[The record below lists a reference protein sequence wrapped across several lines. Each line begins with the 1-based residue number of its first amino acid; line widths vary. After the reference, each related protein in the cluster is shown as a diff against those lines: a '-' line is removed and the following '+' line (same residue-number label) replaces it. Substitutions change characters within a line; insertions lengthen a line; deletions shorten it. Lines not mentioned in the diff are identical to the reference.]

1 MKYFDACYVMCDIL
15 YFQIINVKMEPR
27 VMMALLSTPA
37 HALMDLMG
45 LCVATISMTAHQP
58 CALTMLHAWIR
69 LLITPVT
76 AALVSLVSVLLM
88 GYFNT

>member
-1 MKYFDACYVMCDIL
+1 
-15 YFQIINVKMEPR
+15 
-27 VMMALLSTPA
+27 
-37 HALMDLMG
+37 LMG
-45 LCVATISMTAHQP
+45 LCVVTISMTAHQP

>member
-1 MKYFDACYVMCDIL
+1 
-15 YFQIINVKMEPR
+15 MEPR

-45 LCVATISMTAHQP
+45 LGVVTISMTAHQP
-58 CALTMLHAWIR
+58 CALTMLHVWIR
-69 LLITPVT
+69 LLIIPVT

-88 GYFNT
+88 EYFNT

>member
-1 MKYFDACYVMCDIL
+1 
-15 YFQIINVKMEPR
+15 
-27 VMMALLSTPA
+27 MMALLSTPA

-45 LCVATISMTAHQP
+45 LSVVTISMTAHQP

-76 AALVSLVSVLLM
+76 AALVSLVSVLLIHKI
-88 GYFNT
+88 NPE

>member
-1 MKYFDACYVMCDIL
+1 MCDIL
-15 YFQIINVKMEPR
+15 YFQIINVKMEPH

-45 LCVATISMTAHQP
+45 LSVVTISMTAHQP

-76 AALVSLVSVLLM
+76 AALVSLVSVLLI
-88 GYFNT
+88 YKINPE